1 MLQQIGSLMPIAA
14 NMTPA
19 ELSELSQLFFIL
31 AIVAFSIAVLAI
43 AGSVVIWIKL
53 DIKNVIGFLSGK
65 NAEKAIEALLTGKQA
80 YRGKSKAERP
90 SEPVRR
96 PSAGANAYAGSAE
109 ATMPLDD
116 GERTE
121 LLSKNAR
128 AAPRGARNS
137 DATELLSGS
146 RGEETELLGS
156 NAAPEK
162 TAILYGSEQ
171 PCQSA
176 APGSPPQQYE
186 RGFRCDS
193 TQILTGVWDEE
204 IEIDLDD

>member
-1 MLQQIGSLMPIAA
+1 MIQQIGSLMLASA

-19 ELSELSQLFFIL
+19 ELTELSQLFFIL

-80 YRGKSKAERP
+80 YRGKSKGERP

-109 ATMPLDD
+109 ATTPLDD
-116 GERTE
+116 GEKTE

-128 AAPRGARNS
+128 AAPRGSRDS
-137 DATELLSGS
+137 EATELL
-146 RGEETELLGS
+146 
-156 NAAPEK
+156 NAEK
-162 TAILYGSEQ
+162 PVGT
-171 PCQSA
+171 P
-176 APGSPPQQYE
+176 SPSLE

>member
-1 MLQQIGSLMPIAA
+1 MIQQIGSLMLASA

-19 ELSELSQLFFIL
+19 ELTELSQLFFIL

-80 YRGKSKAERP
+80 YRGKGKGERP
-90 SEPVRR
+90 SEPLRR
-96 PSAGANAYAGSAE
+96 PAAGANVYAGSAE
-109 ATMPLDD
+109 ATTPLDD
-116 GERTE
+116 GEKTE

-128 AAPRGARNS
+128 AAPRGSRDS
-137 DATELLSGS
+137 EATELLSGNHDS
-146 RGEETELLGS
+146 EATELLG
-156 NAAPEK
+156 AAEPVDV
-162 TAILYGSEQ
+162 
-171 PCQSA
+171 P
-176 APGSPPQQYE
+176 SPPPE